1 MLMLCTLEEDRLVC
15 QLCNS
20 LGVGTVAAR
29 SELRLAPTLGLA
41 AFTWVALPFV
51 ISQFCAVF
59 VLRRMW
65 RADRLADKIA
75 DAVKGLPPREQAAV
89 AKRMIDEALK

>member
-1 MLMLCTLEEDRLVC
+1 MVLALW
-15 QLCNS
+15 
-20 LGVGTVAAR
+20 
-29 SELRLAPTLGLA
+29 LRGLSYGWPATLGLA